1 MSYTVGQVSRFAGIT
16 VRTLHHYDKAGL
28 LSPGARSPAGYRLYT
43 EADLARLQ
51 RILFYRELGFPLDEI
66 TTLLRAPDA
75 DLLDRLRARHRR
87 LTEEMARLGRLVE
100 VAERAME
107 VQQTGVRLTPDERFE
122 VFGEVAFD
130 LSYATDAAHK
140 WHNSPGH
147 RRAMARA
154 DTHTKE
160 DWARLMAEATAWRT
174 RLLAAHDAEEPPDGP
189 TAMDLAEE
197 HRAHLSRWFTPCPTD
212 MHTRIAD
219 DFLTDPRAF
228 ALLIPPPEQRPGL
241 ATYLHT
247 AIHANAVRNPGAPAT
262 TEPAPSSPSPATAS
276 PRTTPKPTETGRPSP
291 PGTMPAV

>member
-1 MSYTVGQVSRFAGIT
+1 MTEGAAMSYTVGQVSRFAGIT

-28 LSPGARSPAGYRLYT
+28 LSPGDRSPAGYRLYND
-43 EADLARLQ
+43 ADLARLQ

-66 TTLLRAPDA
+66 ATLLQAPDA

-87 LTEEMARLGRLVE
+87 LTEEIARLGRLVE
-100 VAERAME
+100 VAERAMD

-130 LSYATDAAHK
+130 LSYATDAQRK
-140 WHNSPGH
+140 WQRSAGH
-147 RRAMARA
+147 QRAMASA
-154 DTHTKE
+154 GSHTKE
-160 DWARLMAEATAWRT
+160 DWARLMAEAAAWHT

-197 HRAHLSRWFTPCPTD
+197 HRNHISRWFTPCPTD

-228 ALLIPPPEQRPGL
+228 ALLIPPSEQRPGL
-241 ATYLHT
+241 ASYLHT
-247 AIHANAVRNPGAPAT
+247 AIHANAVRGPGAEAPAPAT
-262 TEPAPSSPSPATAS
+262 GTGADAGTGVSSP
-276 PRTTPKPTETGRPSP
+276 PTG
-291 PGTMPAV
+291 